1 MTEYLNRV
9 ATNISDEE
17 KQGQELRE
25 GETDNPIEASDEG
38 KTYVPPVDPPV
49 VPADPQNA
57 EVASGFAPSAFAEAY
72 DSEHNLSAMPDE
84 AMLHARL
91 REAFRADARTN
102 PYADQIAI
110 QSQGGIIQLDGV
122 VEDMQDS
129 DSLLEVAMRVE
140 GVQEVIDKVTV
151 RTLA

>member
-1 MTEYLNRV
+1 MTEHLNRV

-17 KQGQELRE
+17 KKEQELRE

-49 VPADPQNA
+49 VPETPQDA
-57 EVASGFAPSAFAEAY
+57 EVASGFAPSAFAEPY
-72 DSEHNLSAMPDE
+72 DSNHSLSTLPDE
-84 AMLHARL
+84 ATMHARI
-91 REAFRADARTN
+91 REALRADARTN

-110 QSQGGIIQLDGV
+110 QSQGGIVQLGGV

-140 GVQEVIDKVTV
+140 GVHEVIDKVTV